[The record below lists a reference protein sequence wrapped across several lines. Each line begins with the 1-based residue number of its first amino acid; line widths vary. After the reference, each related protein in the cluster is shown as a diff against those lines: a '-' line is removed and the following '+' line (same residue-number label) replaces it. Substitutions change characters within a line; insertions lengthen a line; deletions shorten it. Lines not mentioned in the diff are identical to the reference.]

1 MNPDDDGHGLDHG
14 ETDWIDE
21 LDIAPGFIEHTDR
34 TANTYL
40 DELDL

>member
-1 MNPDDDGHGLDHG
+1 MNGDDLDN
-14 ETDWIDE
+14 
-21 LDIAPGFIEHTDR
+21 LDSGPGFTEHTDR